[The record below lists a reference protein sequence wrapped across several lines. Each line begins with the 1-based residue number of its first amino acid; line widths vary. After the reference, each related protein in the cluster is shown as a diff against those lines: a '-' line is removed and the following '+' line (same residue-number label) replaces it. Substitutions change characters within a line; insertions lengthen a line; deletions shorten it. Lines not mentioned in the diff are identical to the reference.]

1 MQGNGKE
8 IEVLRIYNEKT
19 VAARRENGSKL
30 TSWQKKP
37 GISSVDIVDQYD
49 QAPEEGE
56 FTGLEVSEVGKG

>member
-30 TSWQKKP
+30 TSRQKKP
-37 GISSVDIVDQYD
+37 GMSSVDIVDQYD